1 MNFIYEK
8 QDDVAILTL
17 KGKLIGS
24 PETDK
29 LHDKVL
35 SLIEDGI
42 TKMVIDL
49 KFITWMG
56 SLGIGALMRCLMTIR
71 RADGDLRLSGLSEK
85 VKKLFSIT
93 KLSFSIK
100 TVKPKLFAKGTAV
113 IRKKFA
119 SIFRLKSDS

>member
-17 KGKLIGS
+17 KGKLIGP

-93 KLSFSIK
+93 KLIGIIQIYETENEAVKSFNSK
-100 TVKPKLFAKGTAV
+100 
-113 IRKKFA
+113 
-119 SIFRLKSDS
+119 

>member
-1 MNFIYEK
+1 
-8 QDDVAILTL
+8 
-17 KGKLIGS
+17 
-24 PETDK
+24 

-56 SLGIGALMRCLMTIR
+56 SLGIGALMRCLMTIG

-93 KLSFSIK
+93 KLIGIIQIYETENEAVQSFNSK
-100 TVKPKLFAKGTAV
+100 
-113 IRKKFA
+113 
-119 SIFRLKSDS
+119 